1 MKEFDKNSE
10 QFGKLENV
18 MSDINTLIEII
29 QKKAR
34 AAEEKP
40 VEKGKYYKTK
50 ILSEE
55 VRENATKIAE
65 TEINFNDFPI
75 SAIGF
80 EKAFTTMKNR
90 TQNFFNFLK
99 YFGAK
104 NIENA
109 YSRNELSYQ
118 LLSGIINVLKEYST
132 E

>member
-1 MKEFDKNSE
+1 
-10 QFGKLENV
+10 
-18 MSDINTLIEII
+18 MSDINTMIEII
-29 QKKAR
+29 QKKAN
-34 AAEEKP
+34 AVEKP

-80 EKAFTTMKNR
+80 EKAYTTMKNR
-90 TQNFFNFLK
+90 TSSFFSFLK
-99 YFGAK
+99 HFGAK
-104 NIENA
+104 NLENS

-118 LLSGIINVLKEYST
+118 LLSGIINVIKEHST